1 MVDSLPLIVARL
13 IFLHRSLN
21 HFSAHRLLYQASL
34 APSLAPTTIIRPAR
48 RLTDTGVGFLGD
60 LNYTVT
66 RRLNDTWWLRL
77 GYNMIWLS
85 GVALAPDQWDFTNT
99 ATSGTTLVGGGGLF
113 LHGVNLGLESR
124 W

>member
-1 MVDSLPLIVARL
+1 PNQPFRGPRRL
-13 IFLHRSLN
+13 I
-21 HFSAHRLLYQASL
+21 
-34 APSLAPTTIIRPAR
+34 
-48 RLTDTGVGFLGD
+48 DTGVGFLGD

-85 GVALAPDQWDFTNT
+85 GVALAPDQWDFTNNPT
-99 ATSGTTLVGGGGLF
+99 TSGTTLVGGGGVF
-113 LHGVNLGLESR
+113 LHGANLGLESR

>member
-1 MVDSLPLIVARL
+1 MIVARW

-21 HFSAHRLLYQASL
+21 YFSAHRLLYQASL

-66 RRLNDTWWLRL
+66 RRLNDTWCLRL

>member
-1 MVDSLPLIVARL
+1 MS
-13 IFLHRSLN
+13 
-21 HFSAHRLLYQASL
+21 
-34 APSLAPTTIIRPAR
+34 SLAPTTIIRPAR
-48 RLTDTGVGFLGD
+48 RLTDAGVGFLGD

-99 ATSGTTLVGGGGLF
+99 AASGTTLVGGGGVF
-113 LHGVNLGLESR
+113 LHGANLGLEAR